1 MAKQSLDPIAHK
13 LVSRLEQD
21 GRLSFA
27 ALGESIGLSKTPCW
41 NRVQEL
47 QQSGVI
53 QGYSANLDPKA
64 LGLSIRALVHVVVNF
79 EHYQAFERAILA
91 HPAVR
96 SCHAVTGNFDYVL
109 EILDSDIDA
118 FDQLLRANLSR
129 LPGVQRFN
137 TAISTRMVKSDGPYC
152 LMLESGRADPN
163 PGQNTR

>member
-1 MAKQSLDPIAHK
+1 MPKQRLDNITRN
-13 LVSRLEQD
+13 LVSHLEQD

-27 ALGESIGLSKTPCW
+27 ALGEFVGLSKTPCW

-53 QGYSANLDPKA
+53 QGYSANIDPKA

-79 EHYQAFERAILA
+79 EHYRAFEQAILA
-91 HPAVR
+91 HSAVR
-96 SCHAVTGNFDYVL
+96 SCHAVTGDFDYVL
-109 EILDSDIDA
+109 EILATNIDT

-137 TAISTRMVKSDGPYC
+137 TAISTRMVKNAGPYS
-152 LMLESGRADPN
+152 LMVE
-163 PGQNTR
+163 